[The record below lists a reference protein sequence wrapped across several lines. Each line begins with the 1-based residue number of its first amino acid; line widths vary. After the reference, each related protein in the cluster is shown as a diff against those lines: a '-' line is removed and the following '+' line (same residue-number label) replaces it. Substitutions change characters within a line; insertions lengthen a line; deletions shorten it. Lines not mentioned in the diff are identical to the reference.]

1 LGDILMKYVYI
12 DFENPKDYSSNALL
26 LSLCI
31 LLKFLAVTGFVLL
44 SINENAMP
52 DVHVDMEIIFN
63 ILVPEDNSYERSNE
77 GKDDISTDA
86 KCSLFGSLITR
97 PITSRCL
104 IIGTWEIKRNFMTEV
119 ENKIN
124 HLVDDLSTEGN
135 GTNEETCDSQL
146 EGPDTLLCY
155 RATR

>member
-1 LGDILMKYVYI
+1 
-12 DFENPKDYSSNALL
+12 
-26 LSLCI
+26 
-31 LLKFLAVTGFVLL
+31 
-44 SINENAMP
+44 MP